1 MQAHRQWMSRAP
13 DERFTDLLDMQDF
26 KRRIRHASN
35 SSVLS
40 SRALTVLPVETS
52 LHGSAGLGAWAG

>member
-40 SRALTVLPVETS
+40 SRALTVLPVEDD
-52 LHGSAGLGAWAG
+52 ARGL